1 MVNLPYIENL
11 PRKRRRPAVA
21 CVECRRRKVKC
32 DRAKPCGPCYQ
43 SALTCFY
50 RPASFSQSGPAPTP
64 APPAASAQ
72 QSLHNSFQS
81 TNLTGSASLHMDQ
94 RTSPSS
100 GFSEESRP
108 KSAIQIDRHRSS
120 SNVGTQNPSTLL
132 TSSDP
137 GFSSPH
143 LLFLDT
149 QQDDSQHFVTV
160 SPPADSSAIGCTKHF
175 KEQTIASLD
184 RLGLFSPMNG
194 QMANS
199 AGELAEVRSMLEK
212 CYHYARGIQAMRSSK
227 RARLSSLID
236 GPIKLPRRGIC
247 DKLMQNY
254 VRTFE
259 STIRILHIPSF
270 KKEYESYWMNPWGA
284 SDVFL
289 RKLMLVLAVGTCF
302 ISCSDAYDPQLRSM
316 ASTWTYDA
324 QAWLMRAFD
333 VRGVDM
339 DMLEVSCLLITARKT
354 DLVTSQLDWI
364 SVDFPLRIALR
375 LQLHKEPGIHFPY
388 LSQLEAERR
397 KRLWAAVLEN
407 CLQSSLDSGIPMSI
421 SSDAYDCLP
430 PGNFDDVDL
439 REEGHPEPATE
450 TNGFTE
456 STMSIFLMKSIRL
469 RMRIAQFLSS
479 LQPELSYHDALK
491 LSADLEAICRSQE
504 KDLQLFTTEAAPGSV
519 VPSEFQ
525 KKLHSSLIRRCL
537 LALHGSFA
545 SKAKFDPLFYF
556 SHKAATETSLFLL
569 KYLLSSHKDSHS
581 MPEDDFSLL
590 ITSGSSIIISFLWEA
605 TAHVCADVINDI
617 TESPFPL
624 ISSLSR
630 SELTQTIQCAID
642 TARSCLR
649 AGDTA
654 VEPLVLFSCS
664 LAHIKSVSEGKPID
678 KSIMDAARSSLSF
691 CYKVIESGYREEG
704 QDSRLDMSVGRH
716 GLELPDYDNGTD
728 LWDTV
733 ANAPIMLFE

>member
-1 MVNLPYIENL
+1 MVNLPYIENP

-43 SALTCFY
+43 SALTCYY
-50 RPASFSQSGPAPTP
+50 RPPSFSQSGPPP
-64 APPAASAQ
+64 APAPAPAQ
-72 QSLHNSFQS
+72 QPLHSSFQG
-81 TNLTGSASLHMDQ
+81 TNLAGSVGLPMDQ
-94 RTSPSS
+94 RSSPSS
-100 GFSEESRP
+100 VFRDESRP
-108 KSAIQIDRHRSS
+108 KSAIQVDTHRSS
-120 SNVGTQNPSTLL
+120 SSVGTQNPSHVL

-137 GFSSPH
+137 DFSSPE
-143 LLFLDT
+143 LLFLDA
-149 QQDDSQHFVTV
+149 QQDDGQRFISI
-160 SPPADSSAIGCTKHF
+160 SPPADSSAIGCAKHF
-175 KEQTIASLD
+175 KEHTIAGLD
-184 RLGLFSPMNG
+184 PLGLFSSMNG
-194 QMANS
+194 QMTDS
-199 AGELAEVRSMLEK
+199 TGEFAQVRGMLEK
-212 CYHYARGIQAMRSSK
+212 CYHYARGIQSMRSSK

-236 GPIKLPRRGIC
+236 GPIKLPRRSTC

-254 VRTFE
+254 LRTFE

-270 KKEYESYWMNPWGA
+270 KAEYESYWINPWGA

-289 RKLMLVLAVGTCF
+289 RKLILVLAIGTCF
-302 ISCSDAYDPQLRSM
+302 IGYSDAYDPQLRSM

-333 VRGVDM
+333 VREVDL

-364 SVDFPLRIALR
+364 SVDFPLRMALR
-375 LQLHKEPGIHFPY
+375 LQLHKEPSIHFPH

-407 CLQSSLDSGIPMSI
+407 CLQSSLDSGIPMSV
-421 SSDAYDCLP
+421 SNDAFDCLP

-439 REEGHPEPATE
+439 REEGHSEPANE
-450 TNGFTE
+450 TSGFTE
-456 STMSIFLMKSIRL
+456 STMSNFLMKTMRL
-469 RMRIAQFLSS
+469 RMRIAHFLSS
-479 LQPELSYHDALK
+479 LQPELSYHEALK
-491 LSADLEAICRSQE
+491 LSADLEALCRSQE
-504 KDLQLFTTEAAPGSV
+504 KDLQLFTTRAEPGSA
-519 VPSEFQ
+519 VPSDFQ

-537 LALHGSFA
+537 LALHGNFA
-545 SKAKFDPLFYF
+545 SKATFDPLFYF

-569 KYLLSSHKDSHS
+569 KYLLSSQKNSHA

-590 ITSGSSIIISFLWEA
+590 IISGSSIIISFLWEA
-605 TAHVCADVINDI
+605 TAHVCADVINNI

-664 LAHIKSVSEGKPID
+664 LAHIKSVSEEKPID
-678 KSIMDAARSSLSF
+678 KSIMDAARSSLLF
-691 CYKVIESGYREEG
+691 CYKVLEAGYREEG
-704 QDSRLDMSVGRH
+704 QDSRLDISIGRH
-716 GLELPDYDNGTD
+716 GLEFPDYDSATD

-733 ANAPIMLFE
+733 VNAPIMLFE

>member
-1 MVNLPYIENL
+1 
-11 PRKRRRPAVA
+11 
-21 CVECRRRKVKC
+21 
-32 DRAKPCGPCYQ
+32 
-43 SALTCFY
+43 
-50 RPASFSQSGPAPTP
+50 
-64 APPAASAQ
+64 
-72 QSLHNSFQS
+72 
-81 TNLTGSASLHMDQ
+81 MDQ

-100 GFSEESRP
+100 VFSEESRP
-108 KSAIQIDRHRSS
+108 KSAIRVDTHRSS
-120 SNVGTQNPSTLL
+120 SSVGTQNPSNVL

-137 GFSSPH
+137 DFSGPH
-143 LLFLDT
+143 LLFLDA
-149 QQDDSQHFVTV
+149 QQDDSQRFIAV
-160 SPPADSSAIGCTKHF
+160 SPPADSSATGCTKHF
-175 KEQTIASLD
+175 KEYTIAGLD
-184 RLGLFSPMNG
+184 RLGLFSSMND
-194 QMANS
+194 QMTDS
-199 AGELAEVRSMLEK
+199 TGEFAEVRGMLEK
-212 CYHYARGIQAMRSSK
+212 CYHYARSIQSMRSSK

-236 GPIKLPRRGIC
+236 GPIKLPRRSTC
-247 DKLMQNY
+247 DKLVQNY
-254 VRTFE
+254 LRTFE

-270 KKEYESYWMNPWGA
+270 KAEYESYWINPWGA

-289 RKLMLVLAVGTCF
+289 HKLILVLAIGTCF
-302 ISCSDAYDPQLRSM
+302 IGYSDAYDPQLRSM

-333 VRGVDM
+333 VRGVDL

-364 SVDFPLRIALR
+364 SADFPLRMALR
-375 LQLHKEPGIHFPY
+375 LQLHKEPSIHFPH

-397 KRLWAAVLEN
+397 KRLWATVLEN
-407 CLQSSLDSGIPMSI
+407 CLQSSLGSGIPLSI
-421 SSDAYDCLP
+421 SNDAYDCLP

-439 REEGHPEPATE
+439 YEEGHPEPATE

-456 STMSIFLMKSIRL
+456 STMSNFLMKTIRL

-479 LQPELSYHDALK
+479 LQPELSYHEALK
-491 LSADLEAICRSQE
+491 LSADLEAMCRCQE
-504 KDLQLFTTEAAPGSV
+504 KDLQLFTTGAAPGSA
-519 VPSEFQ
+519 VPSDFQ
-525 KKLHSSLIRRCL
+525 RKLHSSLIRRCL
-537 LALHGSFA
+537 LSLHGSFA

-569 KYLLSSHKDSHS
+569 KYLLSSQKNRYS

-590 ITSGSSIIISFLWEA
+590 IISGSSIIISLLWEA
-605 TAHVCADVINDI
+605 TAHVCADVINNI

-664 LAHIKSVSEGKPID
+664 LAHIKSVSEEKPIE
-678 KSIMDAARSSLSF
+678 KSIMEAAKNSLLF
-691 CYKVIESGYREEG
+691 CYKVLESGYREEG
-704 QDSRLDMSVGRH
+704 QDSRLDISIGRH
-716 GLELPDYDNGTD
+716 GLEFPDYNSGTD

-733 ANAPIMLFE
+733 VNAPIMLF

>member
-1 MVNLPYIENL
+1 MVDLPYIENP

-50 RPASFSQSGPAPTP
+50 RPPSFSQSGPTPAP
-64 APPAASAQ
+64 APPAPAQ
-72 QSLHNSFQS
+72 QFLHNSFQGA
-81 TNLTGSASLHMDQ
+81 NLTGSVGLPIDQ

-108 KSAIQIDRHRSS
+108 KSAILVDTHRSS
-120 SNVGTQNPSTLL
+120 SSVGTQNPSNIL

-137 GFSSPH
+137 NFSSPD
-143 LLFLDT
+143 LLFLDA
-149 QQDDSQHFVTV
+149 QQDDSQRFIAV
-160 SPPADSSAIGCTKHF
+160 SPPADSPATGCTKHF
-175 KEQTIASLD
+175 KEHTITGLD
-184 RLGLFSPMNG
+184 RLGLFSSMND
-194 QMANS
+194 QMTDS
-199 AGELAEVRSMLEK
+199 TGEFAEVR
-212 CYHYARGIQAMRSSK
+212 
-227 RARLSSLID
+227 D
-236 GPIKLPRRGIC
+236 GPIKLPRRSTC
-247 DKLMQNY
+247 DKLVQNY
-254 VRTFE
+254 LRTFE

-270 KKEYESYWMNPWGA
+270 KAEYESYWINPWGT

-289 RKLMLVLAVGTCF
+289 RKLILVLAIGTCF
-302 ISCSDAYDPQLRSM
+302 IGYNDAYDPQLRSM

-333 VRGVDM
+333 VRGVDL

-364 SVDFPLRIALR
+364 SVDFPLRMALR
-375 LQLHKEPGIHFPY
+375 LQLHKEPSIHFPH

-397 KRLWAAVLEN
+397 RRLWAAVLEN

-421 SSDAYDCLP
+421 SGDAYDCLP
-430 PGNFDDVDL
+430 PGNFNDVDL
-439 REEGHPEPATE
+439 HEEGHLEPATE
-450 TNGFTE
+450 TSGFTE
-456 STMSIFLMKSIRL
+456 STMSIFLMKTIRL

-479 LQPELSYHDALK
+479 LQPELSYHEALK
-491 LSADLEAICRSQE
+491 LSADLEAMCRSQE
-504 KDLQLFTTEAAPGSV
+504 KDLQVFTTGAAPGSA
-519 VPSEFQ
+519 VPSDFQ

-569 KYLLSSHKDSHS
+569 KYLLSSQQNSHA

-590 ITSGSSIIISFLWEA
+590 IISGSSIIISFLWEA
-605 TAHVCADVINDI
+605 TAHVCADVINNI

-664 LAHIKSVSEGKPID
+664 LAHIKSVSEEKPID
-678 KSIMDAARSSLSF
+678 KSIMEAARNSLLF
-691 CYKVIESGYREEG
+691 CYKVLESGYREEG
-704 QDSRLDMSVGRH
+704 HDNRLDISIGRH
-716 GLELPDYDNGTD
+716 GLEFPDYDSGTD

-733 ANAPIMLFE
+733 VNAPIMLFE

>member
-1 MVNLPYIENL
+1 MVNLPYIENP

-21 CVECRRRKVKC
+21 ISCVECRRRKVKC

-43 SALTCFY
+43 SALTCYY
-50 RPASFSQSGPAPTP
+50 RPPSFSQSGPAPAP
-64 APPAASAQ
+64 APAPAQ
-72 QSLHNSFQS
+72 QPLHSSFQG
-81 TNLTGSASLHMDQ
+81 TNLAGSVSLPMDQ

-100 GFSEESRP
+100 GFSDESRP
-108 KSAIQIDRHRSS
+108 KSAIQVDTHRSS
-120 SNVGTQNPSTLL
+120 SSTLNKMMDSIL
-132 TSSDP
+132 FQYLHQQIRLRRVARNTSKSIQ
-137 GFSSPH
+137 
-143 LLFLDT
+143 L
-149 QQDDSQHFVTV
+149 
-160 SPPADSSAIGCTKHF
+160 PAYVDNSRPSIQFANVLK
-175 KEQTIASLD
+175 LD
-184 RLGLFSPMNG
+184 RLGLFSSMNG
-194 QMANS
+194 QMTDPT
-199 AGELAEVRSMLEK
+199 GEFAEVRGMLEK
-212 CYHYARGIQAMRSSK
+212 CYHYARGIQSMRSSK

-236 GPIKLPRRGIC
+236 GPIKLPRRSTC

-254 VRTFE
+254 LRTFE

-270 KKEYESYWMNPWGA
+270 KAEYESYWINPWGV

-289 RKLMLVLAVGTCF
+289 RKLILVLAIGTCF
-302 ISCSDAYDPQLRSM
+302 IGYSDAYDPQLRSM

-333 VRGVDM
+333 VRGVDL

-364 SVDFPLRIALR
+364 SVDFPLRMALR
-375 LQLHKEPGIHFPY
+375 LQLHKEPSIHFPH

-397 KRLWAAVLEN
+397 RRLWAAVLEN

-421 SSDAYDCLP
+421 SNDAFDCLP
-430 PGNFDDVDL
+430 PGNFNDVDL
-439 REEGHPEPATE
+439 LEEGHTEPATE
-450 TNGFTE
+450 TSGFTE
-456 STMSIFLMKSIRL
+456 STMSNFLMKTMRL

-479 LQPELSYHDALK
+479 LQPELSYHEALK
-491 LSADLEAICRSQE
+491 LSADLEALCRSQE
-504 KDLQLFTTEAAPGSV
+504 KDLQLFTTRAAPGSA
-519 VPSEFQ
+519 VPSDFQ

-569 KYLLSSHKDSHS
+569 KYLLSSQKNSHA

-590 ITSGSSIIISFLWEA
+590 IISGSSIIISFLWEA
-605 TAHVCADVINDI
+605 TAHVCADVINNI

-664 LAHIKSVSEGKPID
+664 LAHIKSVSEEKPID
-678 KSIMDAARSSLSF
+678 KSIMDAARSSLLF
-691 CYKVIESGYREEG
+691 CYKVLESGYREEG
-704 QDSRLDMSVGRH
+704 QDSRLDISIGRH
-716 GLELPDYDNGTD
+716 GLEFPDYDSGTD

-733 ANAPIMLFE
+733 VNAPIMLFE

>member
-1 MVNLPYIENL
+1 
-11 PRKRRRPAVA
+11 
-21 CVECRRRKVKC
+21 
-32 DRAKPCGPCYQ
+32 
-43 SALTCFY
+43 
-50 RPASFSQSGPAPTP
+50 
-64 APPAASAQ
+64 
-72 QSLHNSFQS
+72 
-81 TNLTGSASLHMDQ
+81 MDQ

-100 GFSEESRP
+100 GFSDESRP
-108 KSAIQIDRHRSS
+108 KSAIQVDTHRSS
-120 SNVGTQNPSTLL
+120 SSVGTQNPSNVL

-137 GFSSPH
+137 DFSSPD
-143 LLFLDT
+143 LLFLDA
-149 QQDDSQHFVTV
+149 QQDDGQRFISV
-160 SPPADSSAIGCTKHF
+160 SPPADSSATGGAKHF
-175 KEQTIASLD
+175 NEHTIAGLD
-184 RLGLFSPMNG
+184 RLGLFSSMNG
-194 QMANS
+194 QMTDPT
-199 AGELAEVRSMLEK
+199 GEFAEVR
-212 CYHYARGIQAMRSSK
+212 
-227 RARLSSLID
+227 D
-236 GPIKLPRRGIC
+236 GPIKLPRRSTC

-254 VRTFE
+254 LRTFE

-270 KKEYESYWMNPWGA
+270 KAEYESYWINPWGV

-289 RKLMLVLAVGTCF
+289 RKLILVLAIGTCF
-302 ISCSDAYDPQLRSM
+302 IGYSDAYDPQLRSM

-333 VRGVDM
+333 VRGVDL

-364 SVDFPLRIALR
+364 SVDFPLRMALR
-375 LQLHKEPGIHFPY
+375 LQLHKEPSIHFPH

-397 KRLWAAVLEN
+397 RRLWAAVLEN

-421 SSDAYDCLP
+421 SNDAFDCLP
-430 PGNFDDVDL
+430 PGNFNDVDL
-439 REEGHPEPATE
+439 HDEGHPEPATE
-450 TNGFTE
+450 TSGFTE
-456 STMSIFLMKSIRL
+456 STMSNFLMKTMRL

-479 LQPELSYHDALK
+479 LQPELSYHEALK
-491 LSADLEAICRSQE
+491 LSADLEALCRSQE
-504 KDLQLFTTEAAPGSV
+504 KDLQLFTTRAAPGSA
-519 VPSEFQ
+519 VPSDFQ

-537 LALHGSFA
+537 LALHGNFA

-569 KYLLSSHKDSHS
+569 KYLLSSQKNSHA

-590 ITSGSSIIISFLWEA
+590 IISGSSIIISFLWEA
-605 TAHVCADVINDI
+605 TAHVCADVINNI

-664 LAHIKSVSEGKPID
+664 LAHIKSVSEEKPID
-678 KSIMDAARSSLSF
+678 KSVMDAARSSLLF
-691 CYKVIESGYREEG
+691 CYKVLESGYREEG
-704 QDSRLDMSVGRH
+704 QDSRLDISIGRH
-716 GLELPDYDNGTD
+716 GLEFPDYDSGTD

-733 ANAPIMLFE
+733 VNAPIMLFE